1 LLTPRLGGFM
11 IDQVAPGAA
20 AGYPTLCKGR
30 FEAEGAASHLFEDPT
45 SLNAM
50 ALLAELRTAGVRAVK
65 IEGRQRGKAYVAR
78 VAAAFRAALDAL
90 DRGETTA
97 PYEARLTH
105 LAEGGR
111 ETAGAYRKTWR

>member
-1 LLTPRLGGFM
+1 MLGT
-11 IDQVAPGAA
+11 V
-20 AGYPTLCKGR
+20 
-30 FEAEGAASHLFEDPT
+30 SHLFGDPT
-45 SLNAM
+45 SLNAV

-97 PYEARLTH
+97 PHEARLRG